1 MEGLG
6 SIKNLKKPVRGK
18 TLQGVISPISVNV
31 EDKEIMSNLAR
42 CNTDLKI
49 VLVKRIITR
58 QKTECIRVNFEV
70 NDHGLLPKSI
80 RWDFQSYRV
89 RL

>member
-6 SIKNLKKPVRGK
+6 SVKNLKKFGPLDVEIIVRDFSKPVRGK

-49 VLVKRIITR
+49 VLVKRIVIR
-58 QKTECIRVNFEV
+58 QKTECIRVAV
-70 NDHGLLPKSI
+70 A
-80 RWDFQSYRV
+80 
-89 RL
+89 